1 MISTIELPKCE
12 KLVIDRKDTMGL
24 LIDEGKECASRAL
37 SESTQYTY
45 QTYAMR
51 FQTWCYSM
59 GVAST
64 PALPETIVAYLMFL
78 ANESRLKISSIKNHR
93 KAIAHLHNIHGHHLD
108 LTHPMIHNTWLGLM
122 RTIGVKQHAVK
133 ALDCDTLHEV
143 IAAIPKDTIRGIR
156 DRALLLMGW
165 YCAFRQSELVSIHVK
180 DVTYHDEGIKI
191 FLRRSKTD
199 VYGQGET
206 KAIKYHTNIEKCAIH
221 ALKAW
226 LELAQITTGPLFRGV
241 DNSCLI
247 ADVEMGKSQVAII
260 IRRRMKEYY
269 IAQGYGVKKSSEL
282 ADKYAGHSLRR
293 GFVTSTYLKGAT
305 DAQIMKTTGHKS
317 VQNLLRYKEDVD
329 TFKGLAA
336 DRLMS

>member
-1 MISTIELPKCE
+1 MDLY
-12 KLVIDRKDTMGL
+12 L
-24 LIDEGKECASRAL
+24 DEGKECASRAL

-45 QTYAMR
+45 QTYALR
-51 FQTWCYSM
+51 YQTWCYSM
-59 GVAST
+59 GVEAL

-78 ANESRLKISSIKNHR
+78 GNESQLKISSIKNHR
-93 KAIAHLHNIHGHHLD
+93 KAIEHLHNIHGYHLD
-108 LTHPMIHNTWLGLM
+108 LAHPMIHNTWLGLM

-165 YCAFRQSELVSIHVK
+165 YCAFRQSELVSIRVE

-206 KAIKYHTNIEKCAIH
+206 KAIKYNPDVEKCPIH
-221 ALKAW
+221 ALKVW
-226 LELAQITTGPLFRGV
+226 LDDVQITTGPIFRGV
-241 DNSCLI
+241 CNAGFVSTK
-247 ADVEMGKSQVAII
+247 EMGKSQVAII

-269 IAQGYGVKKSSEL
+269 IAQGYGVIKASDL

-305 DAQIMKTTGHKS
+305 DTQIMKTTGHKS